1 METSRKTIN
10 VVAALIRDGK
20 RVFATARGY
29 GNYKGWWEF
38 PGGKVEPGESPE
50 DALVREIR
58 EELDSEISVDGYIST
73 IEHDYPE
80 FHLSMDCFL
89 CSLVGETPK
98 IREHEST
105 RRLTMDHLKDGNWL
119 PADLI
124 VIGQLR
130 IHETNEIGRNHYGR
144 FGTDE
149 AGKDLYRQDGKWD

>member
-1 METSRKTIN
+1 MDTSRKTIN

-58 EELDSEISVDGYIST
+58 EELDSEISVDEYIST

-80 FHLSMDCFL
+80 FHLSMRCYW
-89 CSLVGETPK
+89 CSLISGNLVLKEAEDAKWLDVETIDSVK
-98 IREHEST
+98 
-105 RRLTMDHLKDGNWL
+105 WL
-119 PADLI
+119 PADITLI
-124 VIGQLR
+124 D
-130 IHETNEIGRNHYGR
+130 EIKKRM
-144 FGTDE
+144 
-149 AGKDLYRQDGKWD
+149 A